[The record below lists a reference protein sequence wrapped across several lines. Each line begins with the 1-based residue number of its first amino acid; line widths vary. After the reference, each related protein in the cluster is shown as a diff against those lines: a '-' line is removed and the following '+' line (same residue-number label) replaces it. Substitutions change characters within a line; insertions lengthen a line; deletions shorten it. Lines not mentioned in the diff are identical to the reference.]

1 MMIKILWLI
10 CVWLFLGWVGSDI
23 FTRGE
28 DLNPLWKIPLTLIG
42 PINLLVLLGVG
53 LFYIFRSY
61 VDDVKRYYKRKS
73 ENERKNNR
81 RTSGND
87 AKRD

>member
-1 MMIKILWLI
+1 MIIKILWLI

-23 FTRGE
+23 LTRGE

-42 PINLLVLLGVG
+42 PINLLVLLGFG

-61 VDDVKRYYKRKS
+61 VDDVKRYYKRKEEKRRREYEKTHKETS
-73 ENERKNNR
+73 RK
-81 RTSGND
+81 
-87 AKRD
+87 